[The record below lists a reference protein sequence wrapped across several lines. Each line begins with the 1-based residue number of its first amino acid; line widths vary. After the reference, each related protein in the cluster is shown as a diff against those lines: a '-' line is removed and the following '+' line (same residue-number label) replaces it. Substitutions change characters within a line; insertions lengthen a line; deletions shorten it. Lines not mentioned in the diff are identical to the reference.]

1 MVFSTTQKRRTRRWL
16 TVPFALFAHAVVF
29 GGLILTSFLSVESVP
44 PPPITISFVAA
55 PPPPPPPP
63 PPPARHKKTTQ
74 VTPKEIPKPTELV
87 QPKVVTE
94 EKPVPITAPGES
106 NEDEWVD
113 GGAEGGGGGAAG
125 GGGVGGGGGAVL

>member
-1 MVFSTTQKRRTRRWL
+1 MVFSTKQKHRTRRWL

-63 PPPARHKKTTQ
+63 PPPARHKKTTE
-74 VTPKEIPKPTELV
+74 VKPKEIPKPTENV
-87 QPKVVTE
+87 QPTVVSEQTHAATTS
-94 EKPVPITAPGES
+94 PAES
-106 NEDEWVD
+106 R
-113 GGAEGGGGGAAG
+113 
-125 GGGVGGGGGAVL
+125 